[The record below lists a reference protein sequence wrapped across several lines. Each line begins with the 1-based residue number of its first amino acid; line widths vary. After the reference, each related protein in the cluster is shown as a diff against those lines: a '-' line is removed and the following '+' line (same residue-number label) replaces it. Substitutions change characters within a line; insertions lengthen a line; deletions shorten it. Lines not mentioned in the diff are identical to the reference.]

1 MVTVKP
7 FKGVRYNL
15 EKALLKN
22 VIAPPYD
29 VISKQMREALN
40 TKSPYN
46 VVNLILPEGDGKYKK
61 AGELYNE
68 LKSQEIL
75 LKDGEAS
82 FYVYEQEYEV
92 DGVNY
97 VRTGFIGLLGL
108 EELGKGKVFP
118 HEKTLSGPKE
128 DRFNLMKECK
138 TNFSQI
144 FGLYMDKENKMDKLF
159 SSIKKS
165 MPMASAVDLD
175 GVKNTIWNI
184 SDISVVEDIESFMQD
199 KNVYIADGHHRY
211 ETALNFKK
219 YMQDKNGDM
228 TGSVK
233 PYDFVMTMF
242 VNFYDEGLKIFPT
255 HRVVKVDDG
264 FDEAVFLNK
273 ISDSFDI
280 ITLSFDEKDTFFYEN
295 GESKIVFKNMDK
307 YYGFILKNNIY
318 NQLHHIYRNINTYI
332 LQEVILK
339 GVLGF
344 RDEKIL
350 KKEGVYFVQSEE
362 SADKIAESQRVITF
376 FLKGLNIEAVREVS
390 EAGLVMPQKSTYFY
404 PKLQTG
410 LVINEF

>member
-1 MVTVKP
+1 MVTIKP

-15 EKALLKN
+15 EKVLLKN

-46 VVNLILPEGDGKYKK
+46 VVNLILPEGDDKYKK

-108 EELGKGKVFP
+108 EEFGTGKVFP

-184 SDISVVEDIESFMQD
+184 SDMSIIEDIESFMQN
-199 KNVYIADGHHRY
+199 KNLYIADGHHRY

-219 YMQDKNGDM
+219 YMRDKNGDM
-228 TGSVK
+228 PGSVK

-255 HRVVKVDDG
+255 HRVVKVDDE
-264 FDEAVFLNK
+264 FDEVVFLNK
-273 ISDSFDI
+273 VSDSFDI
-280 ITLSFDEKDTFFYEN
+280 ITLSSDEKDAFFYEN